1 MREAKADEKEVMK
14 MQKDMAKIAAGKKKP
29 KKKVRENT
37 RPLARVLSRSV
48 RVPHG
53 VLACLLCSRSTS
65 RTTPAA
71 GWATAAHPRRTG
83 PGTSPSRYSSLRIIL
98 SWAPA
103 TFP

>member
-1 MREAKADEKEVMK
+1 VREAKADEKEVMK

-29 KKKVRENT
+29 KKKASNT

-48 RVPHG
+48 RVPHR

-83 PGTSPSRYSSLRIIL
+83 PGTLLSRYSSLRIIL